1 MRIITEAIHLVF
13 APGPGEAL
21 EERLRRIGF
30 RVFRDVNIL
39 LFAAGIADVQANIA
53 LIQAETP
60 GVSAEE
66 VVSAVRKVRL
76 SRPDLRLIFVYGERN
91 PALIAEL
98 TGLGV
103 YDHHVAEEFDE
114 DDVIAWLRTPMTYA
128 DAHALLEGVPVPR
141 PVSVP
146 EKAPRM
152 REEAEAPRAGGLRE
166 NRRAPVPS
174 VEDFR
179 EEPEREMP
187 ERPAGRAEKPQKAR
201 RKRRW
206 FGLFGLF
213 RPKRKGEPVPAAD
226 EEEEAETGD
235 LDAIFGDISEERPVP
250 FDAKTTSPSW
260 TAEDPSWRA
269 KSEPVSFP
277 SPRPEPPVRASGF
290 VVGIYSGAKGSTGKT
305 TISLALTAYL
315 ADQGQSVA
323 LVDADRASLGAS
335 ILLFDGPIVQPR
347 RSRILHGATLYPPE
361 TLEGVFPGADV
372 IVLDFGAVLTE
383 RDREILRRADLVLVI
398 TLPETATVSIIRRH
412 LQASRLQNARLVL
425 NRHVPGEGLPPW
437 EVARAMNLPL
447 LETIPFD
454 LRSLEEAGIR
464 KINVIDVPGNKFR
477 DPIMKIGD
485 RIRMEIPQKGVH
497 VR

>member
-21 EERLRRIGF
+21 EKRLRRLGF

-39 LFAAGIADVQANIA
+39 LFAAGIADVRANIA

-60 GVSAEE
+60 GVSGEE
-66 VVSAVRKVRL
+66 VVAAVRKVRL

-98 TGLGV
+98 IGLGV

-114 DDVIAWLRTPMTYA
+114 DDVLAWLRTPMTYA
-128 DAHALLEGVPVPR
+128 DAHALLEGVPPPR
-141 PVSVP
+141 PASVP

-152 REEAEAPRAGGLRE
+152 REEAEAPRAGVFRE

-174 VEDFR
+174 VEDVR
-179 EEPEREMP
+179 EEPGRRSAP
-187 ERPAGRAEKPQKAR
+187 RAEKPQKDR

-206 FGLFGLF
+206 FSLFGIF
-213 RPKRKGEPVPAAD
+213 RPKRKDEPVSAAD

-235 LDAIFGDISEERPVP
+235 LDAIFGDLSEESPVP
-250 FDAKTTSPSW
+250 FDAKTTSPSR
-260 TAEDPSWRA
+260 TAEAPPGQAESGPA
-269 KSEPVSFP
+269 AFSG
-277 SPRPEPPVRASGF
+277 PRPEPPVRASGF

-315 ADQGQSVA
+315 ADRVGSVA

-347 RSRILHGATLYPPE
+347 RSRILHGAALYPPE
-361 TLEGVFPGADV
+361 TLDGVFPDADV

-383 RDREILRRADLVLVI
+383 RDREILRRADLVLVV

-412 LQASRLQNARLVL
+412 LQASGVRNARLVL

-497 VR
+497 AR